1 MNTETKVPSNYY
13 TIMKW
18 AGIIVIIGGIKVT
31 STIILPLLL
40 AIFISLMLLQP
51 VHWLQSK
58 KVPKNLAI
66 LLVLFLF
73 TALLYALGDLLGSS
87 LSHFSENLPEYK
99 IRLYEIID
107 ENRDTLKKLGIDPEE
122 SNPMNAEPGAIMKMI
137 LLGLDQA
144 KQMIAKFFLIMLLTL
159 FFLFELDSFPLKFN
173 AMFSRIGNKKAQMN
187 LNKIVVNLRSYLGIK
202 SLTSFATG
210 LFIYIFLL
218 ILGVRYAI
226 LWGMIAFLLNY
237 VPNIGSLIA
246 AIPAVIF
253 AGIQLGGGA
262 LLYTGIIY
270 LVVNFIIGSIIEPR
284 IMGKGMGLSTAV
296 ILISLMFW
304 GWLFGPIGMFLSV
317 PLTMVLKVFL
327 ETNEDSRYFAILIG
341 TEDEAKQ
348 ILKNEK

>member
-1 MNTETKVPSNYY
+1 MKTETKVPSNYY
-13 TIMKW
+13 SIMKW
-18 AGIIVIIGGIKVT
+18 AGIIIIIGGIKVT
-31 STIILPLLL
+31 SAIILPLLL

-73 TALLYALGDLLGSS
+73 TTLFYALGDLLGSS
-87 LSHFSENLPEYK
+87 LSDFSENLPEYK
-99 IRLYEIID
+99 SKLYEITD
-107 ENRDTLKKLGIDPEE
+107 ENRETFKMFGIDSVEN
-122 SNPMNAEPGAIMKMI
+122 NPMNIEPGAIMKMI
-137 LLGLDQA
+137 LLGLGQA
-144 KQMIAKFFLIMLLTL
+144 KKFIAKFFIIMLLTL
-159 FFLFELDSFPLKFN
+159 FFLFELDSFPVKFN
-173 AMFSRIGNKKAQMN
+173 AMFSRIGNKKVQIN
-187 LNKIVVNLRSYLGIK
+187 LNKIVVNLRSYLQIK

-210 LFIYIFLL
+210 LFIYIFLM

-226 LWGMIAFLLNY
+226 LWSMIAFLLNY

-270 LVVNFIIGSIIEPR
+270 LFVNFIIGSVIEPR

-317 PLTMVLKVFL
+317 PLTMVLKIFL

-341 TEDEAKQ
+341 TEDEAKR